1 MKKLLAVMLA
11 VFLLAA
17 LAPAAYADDT
27 IYTEGT
33 LYYTVN
39 NESVTIVGCF
49 GKDAEVTV
57 PAMIAGY
64 PVNTI
69 ASGAFAENEYVQTLY
84 LPDTISTVEPG
95 AIGDWIYVIYNANT
109 DHPQDTPTD
118 LILGLLEPVPPMD
131 DDVETTVPE
140 VVAQDGTD
148 AQTGSGADDV
158 DETAQG
164 GQQTQ
169 TGTQISEQE
178 IDLEEAEETTAEPAP
193 SAPAEEAEANPAPAE
208 EQPDARDEGET
219 APSPAA
225 EPEQTGPR
233 QTRSGDGF
241 DFGAA
246 AALCAVA
253 LLGTGVAL
261 AARKKSKTENRD

>member
-1 MKKLLAVMLA
+1 MKNRIRSIVLVLLMAFCLA
-11 VFLLAA
+11 GLGGTAF
-17 LAPAAYADDT
+17 ADDT

-95 AIGDWIYVIYNANT
+95 AIGDWIYVVYNANT

-140 VVAQDGTD
+140 VVAQDGTE

-158 DETAQG
+158 DETAQS

-178 IDLEEAEETTAEPAP
+178 VDLEELEETTAE
-193 SAPAEEAEANPAPAE
+193 SAPASPAPEATEGPTPAE
-208 EQPDARDEGET
+208 EQPEPGRDGDN
-219 APSPAA
+219 APEIAS
-225 EPEQTGPR
+225 EQTE
-233 QTRSGDGF
+233 SGDGF
-241 DFGAA
+241 GAGAA
-246 AALCAVA
+246 VAVGVLA
-253 LLGTGVAL
+253 VLGAGVAL
-261 AARKKSKTENRD
+261 VSKKKAKTRDQA

>member
-17 LAPAAYADDT
+17 ITPAAFADDT
-27 IYTEGT
+27 VYTEGT
-33 LYYTVN
+33 LHYTISN
-39 NESVTIVGCF
+39 DSVTIVDCF

-57 PAMIAGY
+57 PAMIAGC

-84 LPDTISTVEPG
+84 LPDTITTIEPG
-95 AIGDWIYVIYNANT
+95 AIGGWIHVVYNANT

-118 LILGLLEPVPPMD
+118 LILGLLEPAPPMD
-131 DDVETTVPE
+131 DDVETVVPE
-140 VVAQDGTD
+140 PVAQDGSET
-148 AQTGSGADDV
+148 QTGSGSEDL
-158 DETAQG
+158 EESSQTG
-164 GQQTQ
+164 GQTQ

-178 IDLEEAEETTAEPAP
+178 VDLEELEETTAEPAP
-193 SAPAEEAEANPAPAE
+193 SAPAEEAEASTAPAE
-208 EQPDARDEGET
+208 EQTDARDEGET
-219 APSPAA
+219 APPPAA
-225 EPEQTGPR
+225 EPEQTEPR

-253 LLGTGVAL
+253 LLGAGVAL
-261 AARKKSKTENRD
+261 AARKKSKPENRD